1 MSFDSLQQHRKD
13 LRPGVQRVLAMQLA
27 SAAAVWD
34 VIEAESCMAFISA
47 AAHSKTGSS
56 AIRQGFYDNV
66 YLTIIKDIEAN
77 PTHLTLNPKP

>member
-56 AIRQGFYDNV
+56 AIRQVYDNV
-66 YLTIIKDIEAN
+66 YLAIIKDIEAN